1 MLLTDYSNEA
11 PTMITNLFRRANSG
25 DKRAMRQERA
35 RLAAELASYRTEAER
50 TELFEILDR
59 HSTEDSAPIRK
70 LLR

>member
-1 MLLTDYSNEA
+1 
-11 PTMITNLFRRANSG
+11 MITKLLRRANDG
-25 DKRAMRQERA
+25 EKRAMRQERA